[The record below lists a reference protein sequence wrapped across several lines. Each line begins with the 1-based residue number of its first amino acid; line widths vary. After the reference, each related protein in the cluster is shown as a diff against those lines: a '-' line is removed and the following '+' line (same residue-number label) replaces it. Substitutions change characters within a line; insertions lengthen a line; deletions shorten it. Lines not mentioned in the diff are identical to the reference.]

1 MESFKQSLE
10 LLQASHTIKCNIILF
25 RICLSIPKYSPIPQ
39 VSTQNTGSINND
51 FEDFKSNFTET
62 FNVQTEIFMNQKK
75 ELSFTEMNLLK
86 NELLTSLK
94 FNTSSHSHELTNNTD
109 RIISLLQDQMEFCRN
124 N

>member
-10 LLQASHTIKCNIILF
+10 LLQASHTIKCNIILI

-39 VSTQNTGSINND
+39 VSTQNTSCINND
-51 FEDFKSNFTET
+51 FEDFKSNFIET

-75 ELSFTEMNLLK
+75 KLSFTEMNFLK

-94 FNTSSHSHELTNNTD
+94 FNTSSHSHEPRNNTD